1 VLTKA
6 MVLAI
11 NEELEDWTMLA
22 ADSQE
27 IGYPYN
33 FR

>member
-11 NEELEDWTMLA
+11 NEELEDWVALA
-22 ADSQE
+22 AELQE

-33 FR
+33 FN